1 VSPGRLHA
9 FGDMT
14 RSLRVRN
21 YRLFASG
28 QIVSLTGS
36 WMQSTAQDWLVL
48 QLTDNS
54 ATAIGIVT
62 ALQFAPIML
71 LTLYGGLIADRF
83 DKRRMLMVTQTMLGL
98 LAVGMGVLVVSGH
111 IQVWHVFLFAGL
123 LGVAQAFD
131 NPARQA
137 FVSELVG
144 GDLLP
149 NAVSLNSAT
158 FNGARILGPAV
169 GGLVIAAVGVGPAFL
184 LNSLTFI
191 AVLFSFFKMRPAE
204 LFRTERVARASGQ
217 LREAVAYVRTRP
229 DLLMVFA
236 LMAVVG
242 TLGMNFNFT
251 IPLLARADFGVGA
264 ASFGLLSTCFAAGA
278 LAGALVG
285 SRRRFRPPA
294 TALLVYAAVFAALEI
309 AVAAAPWFWLAG
321 LVLVPTGG
329 FLIACNTAAN
339 ARVQLGASPQLRGRV
354 MALYMVVFFGG
365 TPVGAVFVSLICQVF
380 GVRAGFVIGGV
391 SVLIAV
397 AVLAVVRAYRHGTR
411 MRWESG
417 RLPRVRLVSGAAV
430 STAPGRSADDLA
442 TASRVE
448 GPLEAVPGIKPA
460 PAPAPSTAQPRL
472 LPRTEGPP
480 ADDLIEDRA
489 DAVSAWRGT
498 RPS

>member
-1 VSPGRLHA
+1 
-9 FGDMT
+9 MT

-28 QIVSLTGS
+28 QIISLTGS

-48 QLTDNS
+48 QLTHNS

-83 DKRRMLMVTQTMLGL
+83 DKRTMLMVTQTVLGL
-98 LAVGMGVLVVSGH
+98 LAVGMGILVISG
-111 IQVWHVFLFAGL
+111 QVRVWHVFAFAAALGL
-123 LGVAQAFD
+123 AQAFD

-158 FNGARILGPAV
+158 FNSARILGPAV

-184 LNSLTFI
+184 LNSLTYI
-191 AVLFSFFKMRPAE
+191 AVLWAFIQMRPAE

-217 LREAVAYVRTRP
+217 LREVVQYVRARP
-229 DLLMVFA
+229 DLMMVFA
-236 LMAVVG
+236 LMMVVG

-264 ASFGLLSTCFAAGA
+264 ASFGLLSTCFAVGA
-278 LAGALVG
+278 LCGALVG
-285 SRRRFRPPA
+285 SRRRTRPPA
-294 TALLVYAAVFAALEI
+294 GALLVYAAVFAALEI

-354 MALYMVVFFGG
+354 MALYMVLFFGG
-365 TPVGAVFVSLICQVF
+365 TPIGAVLVSLICQVF

-391 SVLIAV
+391 SVLLATG
-397 AVLAVVRAYRHGTR
+397 VLAAVRAYRHGTR
-411 MRWESG
+411 VRWESG
-417 RLPRVRLVSGAAV
+417 RLPRVRLVLANAV
-430 STAPGRSADDLA
+430 STAPGRSAQDLEA
-442 TASRVE
+442 ASRAE

-460 PAPAPSTAQPRL
+460 PAPAPAQPRML
-472 LPRTEGPP
+472 ARSAESVQDQQELRP
-480 ADDLIEDRA
+480 A
-489 DAVSAWRGT
+489 RGHNLA
-498 RPS
+498 R